1 MWAMDLTK
9 DRAGAQSEGAIGNA
23 KPAASCRSGAW
34 RLRGDRKEGASMMA
48 GNVFRGACLLILTAS
63 FGLAGEAP
71 APEAPGF
78 RGGVGLLVA
87 TGLGSMFT
95 DLNGH
100 PGFGLT
106 IQGYLPLGSRFQL
119 RPAFE
124 WTGYRVNQY
133 NLASRILAEL
143 LGVEYWE
150 TRVVFRTYRLGLDGV
165 IYFREQYRGPY
176 LSGGVG
182 VQLSRVY
189 LEDVAWYG
197 AEEEEV
203 RTVDAGCTTTG
214 LWLGGGAG
222 YQWEVGTVELRLSRA
237 PYSYTSQRPPD
248 TEPNTLPFE
257 GEQGWAL
264 HLILGVRF

>member
-48 GNVFRGACLLILTAS
+48 GTVFRGAWLLILTAS

>member
-1 MWAMDLTK
+1 MIART
-9 DRAGAQSEGAIGNA
+9 
-23 KPAASCRSGAW
+23 
-34 RLRGDRKEGASMMA
+34 
-48 GNVFRGACLLILTAS
+48 VFRGACLLALTAS
-63 FGLAGEAP
+63 LGLAGEAP
-71 APEAPGF
+71 APEAPAV
-78 RGGVGLLVA
+78 RGGLGVLVA
-87 TGLGSMFT
+87 TGLGPMFS

-106 IQGYLPLGSRFQL
+106 IQGYIPLGSRFQL

-124 WTGYRVNQY
+124 WTGYRVNEY
-133 NLASRILAEL
+133 NVASRILAEL
-143 LGVEYWE
+143 LGLEYWE

-165 IYFREQYRGPY
+165 IYFRERYKGPY

-189 LEDVAWYG
+189 LEDVAWSSDG
-197 AEEEEV
+197 MEDV

-222 YQWEVGTVELRLSRA
+222 YQWEVGNVELRLSRA
-237 PYSYTSQRPPD
+237 PYSYTSRRPPD
-248 TEPNTLPFE
+248 TEPDALPFQ
-257 GEQGWAL
+257 EQPGWAL

>member
-1 MWAMDLTK
+1 VIPK
-9 DRAGAQSEGAIGNA
+9 
-23 KPAASCRSGAW
+23 AA
-34 RLRGDRKEGASMMA
+34 L
-48 GNVFRGACLLILTAS
+48 RGACLLTLTAS
-63 FGLAGEAP
+63 LGLAGEAP
-71 APEAPGF
+71 APRASGF
-78 RGGVGLLVA
+78 RSGIGVLVA
-87 TGLGSMFT
+87 TGLGSMST

-100 PGFGLT
+100 PGFGVT
-106 IQGYLPLGSRFQL
+106 IQGYLPLGSRFQI

-124 WTGYRVNQY
+124 WTGYRVNEY

-143 LGVEYWE
+143 LGADYLE

-189 LEDVAWYG
+189 LEDVARNGDGG
-197 AEEEEV
+197 AEV
-203 RTVDAGCTTTG
+203 MPVDAGSTTTG

-222 YQWEVGTVELRLSRA
+222 YQWEVSNVELRLSRA
-237 PYSYTSQRPPD
+237 PYSYTSQRPL
-248 TEPNTLPFE
+248 ESERNALPFE
-257 GEQGWAL
+257 GRPGWAL

>member
-1 MWAMDLTK
+1 
-9 DRAGAQSEGAIGNA
+9 
-23 KPAASCRSGAW
+23 
-34 RLRGDRKEGASMMA
+34 MMA
-48 GNVFRGACLLILTAS
+48 GTVFRGAWLLILTAS

>member
-1 MWAMDLTK
+1 MIART
-9 DRAGAQSEGAIGNA
+9 
-23 KPAASCRSGAW
+23 
-34 RLRGDRKEGASMMA
+34 
-48 GNVFRGACLLILTAS
+48 VFRGACLLTLTAS
-63 FGLAGEAP
+63 LGLAGEAP
-71 APEAPGF
+71 APEAPRF
-78 RGGVGLLVA
+78 RGGIGVLVA
-87 TGLGSMFT
+87 TGLGSMST

-124 WTGYRVNQY
+124 WTGYRVNEY

-143 LGVEYWE
+143 LGAEHWE

-165 IYFREQYRGPY
+165 IYFRERYRGPY

-197 AEEEEV
+197 DEVEAV

-222 YQWEVGTVELRLSRA
+222 YQWEVGNVELRLSRA

-248 TEPNTLPFE
+248 TEPNALPFE
-257 GEQGWAL
+257 GQPGWAL
-264 HLILGVRF
+264 HLILGLRF